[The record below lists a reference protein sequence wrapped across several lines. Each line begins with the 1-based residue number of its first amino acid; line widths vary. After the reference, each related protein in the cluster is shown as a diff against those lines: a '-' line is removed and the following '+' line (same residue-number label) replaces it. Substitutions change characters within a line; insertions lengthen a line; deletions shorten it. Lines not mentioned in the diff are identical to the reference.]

1 MEYKVVLR
9 QPLKWRN
16 RKGYRV
22 TIDPGVYFV
31 PSQMDP
37 KAADLAVSQGIA
49 TKHEMMPPVLP
60 KVDRAAAALLV
71 ETAEEQEQ
79 QSEPRSKRRR
89 GRRRKGPAPENRAM
103 FGAPEDKQA
112 VH

>member
-37 KAADLAVSQGIA
+37 KAAELAVSQGIA
-49 TKHEMMPPVLP
+49 TKHEMMPPALP
-60 KVDRAAAALLV
+60 KVERAAEALLADTV
-71 ETAEEQEQ
+71 SVQE
-79 QSEPRSKRRR
+79 QSEPRSKRGRR
-89 GRRRKGPAPENRAM
+89 RRRKGPAPENRAM